1 MSTRQKTRGLRD
13 QLCTGMDDKTV
24 IVRPKA
30 NQQKKGNRAHKPD
43 AEPIQPPDAKN
54 KKQPVLPQG
63 KQRSTFPTFVLGFF
77 AMTLVGVG
85 SALMSV
91 YYFSAT
97 MPSVPQFTPQE
108 LSTELV
114 PVEGTDNE
122 AEDEAL
128 VKAAIEP
135 RIINLSGDPII
146 VRQLSNAPHQ
156 SLKLDSDQQKA
167 AAGNIGIRGNV
178 FRIKDVLDTPDP
190 SLQAGLTGSQEDIA
204 ELNSFEPT
212 PSSDKTIGYS
222 TVTAETDTGDQK
234 LSEFAQNVK
243 VKTTVAEMLKELGI
257 EKQLAAN
264 AETAFVRFYGRSQLD
279 SGDSFALRAATDRDS
294 AGADT
299 TALVPVQLSVYTKS
313 GLLGT
318 IAMDDL
324 DQYVQAADPWSGQDI
339 FRTQL
344 LPEETRPEDRPR
356 LLDAIY
362 AAALRNKLPTSVI
375 GEAIMLLSRAQD
387 LEQKTQQG
395 DTITIL
401 YSPAARDP
409 KTGLGRLVYISIGR
423 SSGNLDCYAFQAQAG
438 AKFDCVT
445 GNGDS
450 NVSDNGMVLPV
461 NGVIA
466 AKFGPQEAAGK
477 NSKDNMNFGVD
488 WNTPEG
494 APVVAALDG
503 EVQSVGIEG
512 SWGMVVRLTHAD
524 NKATMY
530 AYLKSVEPGIV
541 AGAKVTAGQTIG
553 QVGTPQSSREPRLHF
568 ELRENDVPVDPL
580 PEAEANTAVGGGTV
594 VDQFVHRIITIE
606 SANRCNARNPLS
618 TAVGLGQFIEST
630 WMTTVRI
637 HRPDLLAGHSRQQV
651 LDMRLDCN
659 LSRVMT
665 IAFTRDNA
673 AVLRRSGANV
683 TPGNLYLAH
692 FLGVGGAV
700 KAVNGAPSR
709 SIEDVFGSSHVRA
722 NPFERGKSIGYLVSW
737 AAQKMGSKAAIAATP
752 QVAAAN
758 KNNAKPGDTSNP
770 DQSAAATYSSSDAA
784 FQRYDGNPEFMKMK
798 NAVLTLLQ

>member
-1 MSTRQKTRGLRD
+1 MSIRGKTSGRHD
-13 QLCTGMDDKTV
+13 QLCTDMDDKTV
-24 IVRPKA
+24 IVRPQAK
-30 NQQKKGNRAHKPD
+30 QQKKEDRARKPD
-43 AEPIQPPDAKN
+43 ARPVKPTDAKGN
-54 KKQPVLPQG
+54 RQPVLPSG
-63 KQRSTFPTFVLGFF
+63 KKRSSFPTFVLAFL
-77 AMTLVGVG
+77 AMILVGVG

-91 YYFSAT
+91 YYFSAAL
-97 MPSVPQFTPQE
+97 PPAPQFTAQE

-114 PVEGTDNE
+114 PVEGADNE

-146 VRQLSNAPHQ
+146 VRRLSNAPHQ
-156 SLKLDSDQQKA
+156 SVKLDSDLQRV
-167 AAGNIGIRGNV
+167 AAGNLGIKGTV

-204 ELNSFEPT
+204 ALSSFEPP
-212 PSSDKTIGYS
+212 PSTDKTIGFS
-222 TVTAETDTGDQK
+222 AVDAETDVAEEK
-234 LSEFAQNVK
+234 FSEFAQNVK
-243 VKTTVAEMLKELGI
+243 ARTSVAEMLRGLGI
-257 EKQLAAN
+257 EKQIAAE
-264 AETAFVRFYGRSQLD
+264 AEKAFTRFYGRSQLD
-279 SGDSFALRAATDRDS
+279 SGDSFALRTATGQDS
-294 AGADT
+294 AAANT
-299 TALVPVQLSVYTKS
+299 SALVPVQLSVYTKT

-339 FRTQL
+339 FRTRL
-344 LPEETRPEDRPR
+344 LPDETRPEDRPR

-362 AAALRNKLPTSVI
+362 AAALRNRLPTSVI

-401 YSPAARDP
+401 YSTAARDP
-409 KTGLGRLVYISIGR
+409 KTGLGRIVYISIGR
-423 SSGNLDCYAFQAQAG
+423 NTGNLECFAFQALAG
-438 AKFDCVT
+438 SRFDCVT
-445 GNGDS
+445 GSGDS
-450 NVSDNGMVLPV
+450 SVPDNGMVLPV

-466 AKFGPQEAAGK
+466 SKFGPQEAAGK
-477 NSKDNMNFGVD
+477 DAKDNMNFGVD
-488 WNTPEG
+488 WNTPDG
-494 APVVAALDG
+494 APVIAAFDG
-503 EVQSVGIEG
+503 DVKSVGTEG
-512 SWGMVVRLTHAD
+512 SWGTVVRLTHAD
-524 NKATMY
+524 NKETMY
-530 AYLKSVEPGIV
+530 AYLKSVEPGIA
-541 AGAKVTAGQTIG
+541 AGTKVTAGQTIG
-553 QVGTPQSSREPRLHF
+553 TVGTPQNSREPRLHF

-580 PEAEANTAVGGGTV
+580 PEAEASTAAVGGTV

-659 LSRVMT
+659 LSRAMT
-665 IAFTRDNA
+665 TAFTRDNA

-700 KAVNGAPSR
+700 KAVNGAPGR

-722 NPFERGKSIGYLVSW
+722 NPFEGGKSVGYLVSW
-737 AAQKMGSKAAIAATP
+737 AAQKMGSKAAIASAP
-752 QVAAAN
+752 QVASAD
-758 KNNAKPGDTSNP
+758 KNSANP
-770 DQSAAATYSSSDAA
+770 DKNAAAAGSSPDTA
-784 FQRYDGNPEFMKMK
+784 FQRYDGNPEFLKLK
-798 NAVLTLLQ
+798 NAVLALLQ

>member
-1 MSTRQKTRGLRD
+1 MSIREKTRALRD

-30 NQQKKGNRAHKPD
+30 NQQKKGDRAHK
-43 AEPIQPPDAKN
+43 AGVAASAPPDTKN
-54 KKQPVLPQG
+54 HKQPVPPAP
-63 KQRSTFPTFVLGFF
+63 KKRSSFPTFALAFF
-77 AMTLVGVG
+77 AMILVGVG

-97 MPSVPQFTPQE
+97 LPRPPQFTAQE

-114 PVEGTDNE
+114 PVEGADNE

-156 SLKLDSDQQKA
+156 SVKLDNDQQKLA
-167 AAGNIGIRGNV
+167 ASNLGIQGGV

-190 SLQAGLTGSQEDIA
+190 SLQAGLAGSQQDIA

-212 PSSDKTIGYS
+212 ASSDKTVGNS
-222 TVTAETDTGDQK
+222 TVAAETDAGNQK
-234 LSEFAQNVK
+234 LSEFAQTVK
-243 VKTTVAEMLKELGI
+243 VKTTVAKMLKGLGI
-257 EKQLAAN
+257 DRQIATT
-264 AETAFVRFYGRSQLD
+264 AEAAFVRFYGRSQLD
-279 SGDSFALRAATDRDS
+279 SGDSFALRAATDQD
-294 AGADT
+294 ATGADT

-324 DQYVQAADPWSGQDI
+324 DQYVQAADPWSRQDI

-344 LPEETRPEDRPR
+344 LPTETRPEDRPR

-362 AAALRNKLPTSVI
+362 AAALRNKLPAAVI

-395 DTITIL
+395 DSITII
-401 YSPAARDP
+401 YSPSARDS
-409 KTGLGRLVYISIGR
+409 KTGLGRIVYISIGR
-423 SSGNLDCYAFQAQAG
+423 TTGNLECYAFQVQAG

-450 NVSDNGMVLPV
+450 SVPDNGMVLPV

-466 AKFGPQEAAGK
+466 AKFGPQQAAGK
-477 NSKDNMNFGVD
+477 DAKDNMNFGVD
-488 WNTPEG
+488 WNTPDG
-494 APVVAALDG
+494 MPVVAAFDG
-503 EVQSVGIEG
+503 EVQSVGTED

-553 QVGTPQSSREPRLHF
+553 QVGTPSSSREPRLHF
-568 ELRENDVPVDPL
+568 ELRENDIPVDPL
-580 PEAEANTAVGGGTV
+580 PEAESRTPAGGGTV

-637 HRPDLLAGHSRQQV
+637 HRPDLLVGHSRQQV

-659 LSRVMT
+659 LSRAMT
-665 IAFTRDNA
+665 TAFTRDNA

-700 KAVNGAPSR
+700 KTVNSAPGR

-722 NPFERGKSIGYLVSW
+722 NPFERGKSVGYLVSW
-737 AAQKMGSKAAIAATP
+737 AAQKMGSKAALAPAP
-752 QVAAAN
+752 QVAAGD
-758 KNNAKPGDTSNP
+758 KNSTKP
-770 DQSAAATYSSSDAA
+770 DQNSAAAASSPDAA
-784 FQRYDGNPEFMKMK
+784 FQRYDGNPEFMKLK
-798 NAVLTLLQ
+798 NAVLALLQ